1 MRKFAL
7 TRKLMHDIELERFAS
22 GMVLTL
28 SSGMDTYEGLGLVKK
43 LSSDDDMKD
52 KIEKCKELLLDGDS
66 FPEALEKTN
75 IFTSFYAQMVS
86 VGFKSGSMDQA
97 MRQVSE
103 RLEKD
108 TERRI
113 YSLISILEPTLVI
126 ILSLIVG
133 MILLSVILPLMG
145 IMTTIG

>member
-1 MRKFAL
+1 
-7 TRKLMHDIELERFAS
+7 
-22 GMVLTL
+22 
-28 SSGMDTYEGLGLVKK
+28 
-43 LSSDDDMKD
+43 
-52 KIEKCKELLLDGDS
+52 
-66 FPEALEKTN
+66 
-75 IFTSFYAQMVS
+75 MVS

-97 MRQVSE
+97 MKQVSE
-103 RLEKD
+103 RIEKD

-113 YSLISILEPTLVI
+113 YSLISVLEPTLVI